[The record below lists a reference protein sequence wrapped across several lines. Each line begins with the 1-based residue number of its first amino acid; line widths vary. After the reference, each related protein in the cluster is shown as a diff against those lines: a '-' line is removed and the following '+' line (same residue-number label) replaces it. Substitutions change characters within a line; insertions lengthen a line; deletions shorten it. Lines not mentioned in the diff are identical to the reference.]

1 MENYQQAITS
11 YDRYFYGIPIQNT
24 TKIDIKQ
31 YLNKD
36 KKIET
41 NNKEEIIIYHTH
53 TTEAYVAAEGE
64 YIDLE
69 KSKTLNENYNVLKV
83 GKALRQSLEKQGFK
97 VKHLQQYH
105 DIEGINGAYT
115 RSQNTIEE
123 ELKQREGKVD
133 IVFDIHRDAY
143 QENSRSENWVEIEG
157 QKVANLRFVIAI
169 GHEGW
174 EENLNWAIAI
184 QKKADERYPGLFKPL
199 LIYDRTYN
207 QSVTK
212 LATLVEVG
220 NEANTVEEAE
230 NSMKYLANLIQEVLK

>member
-1 MENYQQAITS
+1 M
-11 YDRYFYGIPIQNT
+11 
-24 TKIDIKQ
+24 
-31 YLNKD
+31 
-36 KKIET
+36 
-41 NNKEEIIIYHTH
+41 
-53 TTEAYVAAEGE
+53 
-64 YIDLE
+64 
-69 KSKTLNENYNVLKV
+69 
-83 GKALRQSLEKQGFK
+83 
-97 VKHLQQYH
+97 
-105 DIEGINGAYT
+105 
-115 RSQNTIEE
+115 
-123 ELKQREGKVD
+123 
-133 IVFDIHRDAY
+133 
-143 QENSRSENWVEIEG
+143 
-157 QKVANLRFVIAI
+157 RFVIAI